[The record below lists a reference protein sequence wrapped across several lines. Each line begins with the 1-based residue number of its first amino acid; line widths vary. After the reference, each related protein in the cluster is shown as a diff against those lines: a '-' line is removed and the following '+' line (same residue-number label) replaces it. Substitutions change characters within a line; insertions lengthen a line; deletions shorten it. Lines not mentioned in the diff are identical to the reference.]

1 MQKFSSELHQQD
13 MHHTWRCITL
23 SRKKVSLLPTQAAG
37 PGEEM
42 ESLGEALSGAVWD
55 DGRSWSE
62 GLWG

>member
-1 MQKFSSELHQQD
+1 MALHNTEQKKNIF
-13 MHHTWRCITL
+13 
-23 SRKKVSLLPTQAAG
+23 LLPTQVAG
-37 PGEEM
+37 PREEM